1 MPRNAHRGGEHETL
15 DNNNERARYQKHPA
29 RPRRPVKQ
37 NDGRTPSGQGAP
49 QTRQAP
55 AQAKQTSS
63 FFDGASTTSSP
74 LFSPQLSQPLL
85 RLPQSSQ
92 RTQAQSSSNPST
104 SPFVSSTCR
113 YNNTLF
119 SRVASFARVFVG
131 SLFISA
137 LIFVV
142 GQDVAYATGEENQ
155 EQVVVAPALQ
165 NADASTNLIELTV
178 TQLEGRLDQIAN
190 VITATSLTSNAVTTA
205 VDNATTLVST
215 ADTAVI
221 QTQSALANAATALET
236 ANATTLTSS
245 QLNSAVTSQVTTVST
260 LQATSTSANAAAAAA
275 NTETTVTETFT
286 NNAITAPS
294 ISITV
299 NGSSVNTS
307 NQSGVF
313 VSGGWNQNGIVTG
326 GALSLQGSY
335 APVVINVPNSDGTV
349 SEVGFGVYAKNG
361 SITGSTTF
369 TDQTGSTFLL
379 QDNVNAQHPGYVH
392 VEVIM
397 APDGMSIDSV
407 TLPANQEDWYIIDN
421 IYYKIK
427 TSDPELSAAAVT
439 AASNLSAAQ
448 TTLTNLQTAQSSVST
463 VITSLD
469 VAETAVSSAIFEV
482 AKTQVAVADA
492 ALSSLETTVE
502 EISEIADN
510 LNHPEVVEDDVLEA
524 IEAVNNAAA
533 DLQDA
538 QDALAEAVALA
549 ADAMTVDAATALVA
563 DKQAVYDAALAAANA
578 STVVATVSTP
588 GLIAK
593 VYNTQGQNAAPTI
606 PNNAAPILTTTVWSD
621 PNSGSSFHWGG
632 GQVLNSGRVDDVIV
646 TFEGQITAPDGVDL
660 ISFGGY
666 TDDGFKLEIDGQTVI
681 NNWVDQGSTW
691 SSFANVD
698 FTGDRT
704 KDIKIWYYENGGG
717 ANITF
722 AWSHSGYLTDVN
734 GPALGNAPSGVNPL
748 SYTTTTTTQDPT
760 LVAVKNTALTN
771 LNNANDE
778 LTLANNTVSAI
789 ATAVDLAQDAFD
801 SLLVAITAVSDADD
815 SVSAQ
820 LNHEVLTPIVQVTPQ
835 SSGVVVLNVT
845 PPAGEQGNT
854 WFYQVITEDPDAA
867 NPYENQTLNT
877 DGAPETFTI
886 EGLTPGATYT
896 VRVANWNGTVGGY
909 SEIIV
914 AIPEEQVIQAPS
926 QPSYISA
933 PEFTPVYTDPVDT
946 NPVDTEPIDTE
957 PVDTEPID
965 TNPVDTEPVDTEPVD
980 VETDYTEMTV
990 DEVQDAVEDL
1000 INDGALTDADA
1011 EAVIDALLSDGDI
1024 SVSEISDLASNLTD
1038 GGITAN
1044 EAELILDAL
1053 SSDGEVTNSEVT
1065 ALVTEL
1071 VSEGGL
1077 SSAEAELVVD
1087 ALSADGEI
1095 TVAEVTN
1102 LSEALTEDGTF
1113 TLAEK
1118 DLVSDVLVSS
1128 AEGAPVEA
1136 ASIAAAGLEYRD
1148 LPPAIPVEVREDL
1161 NGNPVVITAE
1171 VASALLTLESPAALV
1186 GAITG
1191 CFNPEEAIEGLTEE
1205 QKCEVFKALGNIGA
1219 DMSKEERQTA
1229 TEVLVAA
1236 VLVGQVILGSSILR
1250 IRG

>member
-1 MPRNAHRGGEHETL
+1 VPRNAHRGGEHETL

-55 AQAKQTSS
+55 ARELQL
-63 FFDGASTTSSP
+63 FFSYDEASTTSSP

-119 SRVASFARVFVG
+119 SRVASVARVFVG

-137 LIFVV
+137 LLFVV

-286 NNAITAPS
+286 NNASTAPS

-502 EISEIADN
+502 EISETADN

-593 VYNTQGQNAAPTI
+593 VYNTQGQNGAPTI

-632 GQVLNSGRVDDVIV
+632 GQVLNSGRADDVIV

-748 SYTTTTTTQDPT
+748 SYTTTTTTQDST

-771 LNNANDE
+771 LNNAHDE

-933 PEFTPVYTDPVDT
+933 PDFTPDT
-946 NPVDTEPIDTE
+946 PTE
-957 PVDTEPID
+957 PVVEEPVVEEPVVDEPVTEPEPE
-965 TNPVDTEPVDTEPVD
+965 TEEPVVE
-980 VETDYTEMTV
+980 ETDDTEMTV

-1053 SSDGEVTNSEVT
+1053 SSDGEVTNSEVA

-1077 SSAEAELVVD
+1077 SSAEAELIVD

-1205 QKCEVFKALGNIGA
+1205 QQCEVFKALENIGA
-1219 DMSKEERQTA
+1219 DMSEQERQKA
-1229 TEVLVAA
+1229 KEVLVAA

>member
-1 MPRNAHRGGEHETL
+1 
-15 DNNNERARYQKHPA
+15 
-29 RPRRPVKQ
+29 
-37 NDGRTPSGQGAP
+37 
-49 QTRQAP
+49 
-55 AQAKQTSS
+55 
-63 FFDGASTTSSP
+63 
-74 LFSPQLSQPLL
+74 
-85 RLPQSSQ
+85 
-92 RTQAQSSSNPST
+92 
-104 SPFVSSTCR
+104 
-113 YNNTLF
+113 
-119 SRVASFARVFVG
+119 
-131 SLFISA
+131 
-137 LIFVV
+137 
-142 GQDVAYATGEENQ
+142 
-155 EQVVVAPALQ
+155 
-165 NADASTNLIELTV
+165 
-178 TQLEGRLDQIAN
+178 
-190 VITATSLTSNAVTTA
+190 VITATSITSNAVTTA

-563 DKQAVYDAALAAANA
+563 DKQAVYNAALAAANA
-578 STVVATVSTP
+578 STVVSTVSTP

-593 VYNTQGQNAAPTI
+593 VYNTQGQNNAPTI

-748 SYTTTTTTQDPT
+748 SYTTTTTTQDST

-933 PEFTPVYTDPVDT
+933 PDFTPDT
-946 NPVDTEPIDTE
+946 PTE
-957 PVDTEPID
+957 PVVEEPVVEEPVVDEPVTEPEPE
-965 TNPVDTEPVDTEPVD
+965 TEEPVVE
-980 VETDYTEMTV
+980 ETDNTEMTV

-1095 TVAEVTN
+1095 TISEVTN

-1191 CFNPEEAIEGLTEE
+1191 CFSPEEAIEGLTEE
-1205 QKCEVFKALGNIGA
+1205 QKCEVFKALENIGA
-1219 DMSKEERQTA
+1219 DMSEQERQKA
-1229 TEVLVAA
+1229 KEVLVAA

>member
-1 MPRNAHRGGEHETL
+1 VPRNAHRGGEHETL
-15 DNNNERARYQKHPA
+15 DNNNERARYQKRPA

-37 NDGRTPSGQGAP
+37 NDGRTPSEQGAP

-55 AQAKQTSS
+55 ARELQL
-63 FFDGASTTSSP
+63 FFSYDGASTTSSP

-119 SRVASFARVFVG
+119 SRVASVARVFVG

-137 LIFVV
+137 LLFVV

-190 VITATSLTSNAVTTA
+190 VITATSITSNAVTTA

-313 VSGGWNQNGIVTG
+313 VGGGWNQNGIVTG

-469 VAETAVSSAIFEV
+469 AAETAVSSAIFEV

-502 EISEIADN
+502 EISETADN
-510 LNHPEVVEDDVLEA
+510 LNHPEVVADDVLEA

-563 DKQAVYDAALAAANA
+563 DKQAVYNAALAAANA

-593 VYNTQGQNAAPTI
+593 VYNTQGQNNAPTI

-933 PEFTPVYTDPVDT
+933 PDFTPDAP
-946 NPVDTEPIDTE
+946 TE
-957 PVDTEPID
+957 PVVEEPVVEEPVVEEPTTEPE
-965 TNPVDTEPVDTEPVD
+965 TEEPVVE
-980 VETDYTEMTV
+980 ETDNTEMTV

-1024 SVSEISDLASNLTD
+1024 SVSEISDLASDLTD

-1077 SSAEAELVVD
+1077 SSAEAELIVD

-1205 QKCEVFKALGNIGA
+1205 QQCEVFKALENIGA
-1219 DMSKEERQTA
+1219 DMSEQERQKA
-1229 TEVLVAA
+1229 KEVLVAA